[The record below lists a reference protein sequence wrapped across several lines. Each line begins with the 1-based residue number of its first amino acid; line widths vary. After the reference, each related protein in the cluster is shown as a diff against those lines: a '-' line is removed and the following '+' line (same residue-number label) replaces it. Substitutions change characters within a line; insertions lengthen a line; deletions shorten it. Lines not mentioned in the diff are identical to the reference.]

1 MKISPTKLTM
11 TASFHQKM
19 KDNKL
24 FLKNIPKSF
33 YQEEKILLS
42 NNINS
47 WESLISITDEQSNN
61 MIYGSLGS
69 LRNIKRLRCIA
80 YFICTLNIELNE
92 AALLM
97 HSGLI
102 SNKAISRLSP
112 QELVKKTGRFER
124 TLRTGRIPLIDLNK
138 AHILI
143 EKAKKTEFTSALAKG
158 HGAKAPQMP
167 PPRSRKGTGPRPHKC
182 HLLDITFFFTWLLG
196 SSITA
201 LRYYLIIT
209 LPYITFFLH

>member
-1 MKISPTKLTM
+1 MM
-11 TASFHQKM
+11 N
-19 KDNKL
+19 NKL

-47 WESLISITDEQSNN
+47 WESLLSITDEQINK

-69 LRNIKRLRCIA
+69 VRNIKRLRCIA

-92 AALLM
+92 ASLLM

-112 QELVKKTGRFER
+112 QELVQKTGRFER
-124 TLRTGRIPLIDLNK
+124 TLKTGRIPLIDLKK
-138 AHILI
+138 AHALI
-143 EKAKKTEFTSALAKG
+143 EKAKKT
-158 HGAKAPQMP
+158 
-167 PPRSRKGTGPRPHKC
+167 
-182 HLLDITFFFTWLLG
+182 I
-196 SSITA
+196 
-201 LRYYLIIT
+201 
-209 LPYITFFLH
+209 